1 MDKRLDESDPVS
13 VPQHIYSKNTVVFL
27 DYIVAHRHKP
37 YCNLKGELYLG
48 YPALIT
54 VVIEPGRMGLKS
66 LRGTREQVL
75 DCPAEFFV
83 GYGLVVDERREN
95 AYKYAVALL
104 FNRFTK
110 TLAYF
115 TPFADDSMTDK
126 AVKFMRDSVAPQYAL
141 HRFHAHGEVER
152 LKEATEY
159 LMGEKFKMI
168 TLEKFA
174 GFYRNVMTNII
185 ERTYNSFWG
194 ELQHLEPYRGS
205 HFNKRDW
212 PFMSVVVEEIS
223 AMYNLDA
230 VCRRRRLPP
239 SKLAQG
245 LSVVETRSGKFTVE
259 EEGDEEIPIRDIV
272 VSCSGRMAVF
282 SVGVRELNRANHANS
297 LIVDGLRKEVE
308 LFEPNGLTPT
318 SGNIAIAVRKY
329 VKLRLP
335 DYEFMSPLEFC
346 PVLGLQQAH
355 MNKRRRM
362 DPDFNEG
369 LCVTFNLI
377 YTASRVINP
386 NKSRADVITLLMLD
400 IEEHADFIERFITLT
415 RKILDKQ

>member
-1 MDKRLDESDPVS
+1 MNERLEKSDPVS

-27 DYIVAHRHKP
+27 DYITTNRHKTH
-37 YCNLKGELYLG
+37 CNLKGPLHLG

-54 VVIEPGRMGLKS
+54 VVIEPGKMGLET

-75 DCPAEFFV
+75 NCPAEFSV
-83 GYGLVVDERREN
+83 GYGLVVDERGEN

-104 FNRFTK
+104 FNRLAQ

-126 AVKFMRDSVAPQYAL
+126 AVKFMRDSIAPQYVL
-141 HRFHAHGEVER
+141 HRFHALGEVER

-159 LMGEKFKMI
+159 LVGEKFKMI

-174 GFYRNVMTNII
+174 GFYKNVMTNII
-185 ERTYNSFWG
+185 GRTYISFWG

-205 HFNKRDW
+205 RFNKRDW

-223 AMYNLDA
+223 AMYNMDA

-239 SKLAQG
+239 RKLAQG

-272 VSCSGRMAVF
+272 ASCSGRMAVF
-282 SVGVRELNRANHANS
+282 SVGVKELNRANHANS

-308 LFEPNGLTPT
+308 LFEPNGITST

-355 MNKRRRM
+355 MNKRRRI

-386 NKSRADVITLLMLD
+386 NKSRADVIALLMLD
-400 IEEHADFIERFITLT
+400 IEEHDDFIERFITLT
-415 RKILDKQ
+415 RNILEKQ